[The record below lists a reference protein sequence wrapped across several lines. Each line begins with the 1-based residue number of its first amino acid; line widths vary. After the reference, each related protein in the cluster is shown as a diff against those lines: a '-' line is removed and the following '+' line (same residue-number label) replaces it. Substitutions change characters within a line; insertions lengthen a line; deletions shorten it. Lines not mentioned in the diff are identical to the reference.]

1 MVIRQPFQGRQTAL
15 HPVDGI
21 EICKKDQQTPVMDL
35 PGSRDA
41 QLLEI
46 RLQIIS
52 LLTIK
57 RLADAIQLQP
67 GGYLLLSTLRLYQ
80 RKSVIRLYLLFSE

>member
-46 RLQIIS
+46 
-52 LLTIK
+52 
-57 RLADAIQLQP
+57 
-67 GGYLLLSTLRLYQ
+67 
-80 RKSVIRLYLLFSE
+80 

>member
-41 QLLEI
+41 QL
-46 RLQIIS
+46 
-52 LLTIK
+52 
-57 RLADAIQLQP
+57 P
-67 GGYLLLSTLRLYQ
+67 
-80 RKSVIRLYLLFSE
+80 KSDSR

>member
-21 EICKKDQQTPVMDL
+21 EICKKDQQTPVMDP

-46 RLQIIS
+46 RLQ
-52 LLTIK
+52 TIK
-57 RLADAIQLQP
+57 RLADTIQLQP
-67 GGYLLLSTLRLYQ
+67 AVICFYQ
-80 RKSVIRLYLLFSE
+80 RSGFIRESQ

>member
-57 RLADAIQLQP
+57 R
-67 GGYLLLSTLRLYQ
+67 
-80 RKSVIRLYLLFSE
+80 

>member
-21 EICKKDQQTPVMDL
+21 EICKKDQQTPVMDP

-67 GGYLLLSTLRLYQ
+67 AVICFYQ
-80 RKSVIRLYLLFSE
+80 RSGFIRESQ